1 MDDISKI
8 ILTAIS
14 RSFEKVKPYE
24 IRKLTDDQKVQLE
37 KVIEPYVKTRQDL
50 LVAGAMPYGSKEQES
65 ALGTM
70 MDKFMTTY
78 TKGDEG

>member
-8 ILTAIS
+8 MLTAIS
-14 RSFEKVKPYE
+14 RSFERVKPYE
-24 IRKLTDDQKVQLE
+24 IRKLTDDEIVQLKE
-37 KVIEPYVKTRQDL
+37 AINSYVKTRQDL
-50 LVAGAMPYGSKEQES
+50 LVAGTMPYGSEEQES
-65 ALGTM
+65 ALETM